1 MSNERVFLLWQSC
14 RVFED
19 ISVPKCY
26 KCQGYNHKST
36 NCKNQ
41 MVCGYC
47 MGSHDTNQCSQPFKK
62 CANCTFANNKYNKNY
77 DVSHESSDTICPT
90 YKYMLEVMRSK
101 IDWNITMA
109 GNIEVDLLDTLENM
123 KENLDEAGES
133 VGSDILKSK
142 ININGKIINL
152 LHINISEKKNFD
164 SLSDFKGF

>member
-1 MSNERVFLLWQSC
+1 MPNLQ
-14 RVFED
+14 
-19 ISVPKCY
+19 I
-26 KCQGYNHKST
+26 HA
-36 NCKNQ
+36 
-41 MVCGYC
+41 
-47 MGSHDTNQCSQPFKK
+47 GSYAEQNR
-62 CANCTFANNKYNKNY
+62 
-77 DVSHESSDTICPT
+77 
-90 YKYMLEVMRSK
+90 L
-101 IDWNITMA
+101 WNITMA